1 MYHEGAVV
9 SLLELLVYH
18 SAACE
23 AIGDSVVDLIDY
35 CHRTLAASSSSSSSP
50 CGKSPIATDPLL
62 KHLDIGH
69 LEASIAIRCISIL
82 RFLACHADQ

>member
-23 AIGDSVVDLIDY
+23 AIGDSLVDLIDY
-35 CHRTLAASSSSSSSP
+35 CQRTLVASSA
-50 CGKSPIATDPLL
+50 GKSPIAKHDSL
-62 KHLDIGH
+62 KHLDIAH

-82 RFLACHADQ
+82 RFLACHADK

>member
-9 SLLELLVYH
+9 SLLELFVYH

-35 CHRTLAASSSSSSSP
+35 CHRTLVASSA
-50 CGKSPIATDPLL
+50 GKSQIAGHDSL
-62 KHLDIGH
+62 KHLDIAH

-82 RFLACHADQ
+82 RFLACHADK